1 MADVLL
7 LSSVFSEV
15 KIAEPMGACIL
26 AAACRARGIDV
37 EVIEPSVEGWDVR
50 RSVEE
55 VARRRPRVVGLS
67 MLRDK
72 HVDAV
77 RKFVALLRARLPDAF
92 IVVGGHGPSI
102 AVSAIAP
109 EQVEAARPFLA
120 APARVTPEGR
130 SILDRAV
137 PIPEPLVVSGPFVDS
152 DLTGRGRG
160 AGDIG
165 LRGPDGQ
172 PGERL
177 PWEDDSAMSRGFIPL
192 ADDEDE
198 YGMFGSV
205 DADSPYFDKSK
216 EYLQILSAVDAY
228 LLGEADTTFPALVRA
243 VLEGEEWRDT
253 PGAAYFDEAGRLVRN
268 GLPPKVP
275 DIDVL
280 PHMSRDIL
288 LAYQHRYGDVPASVL
303 ASRGCYYRCTFCSVV
318 QYERLQEGSI
328 HRQRSNDDLI
338 AEITHLHDRYG
349 VTRVNFEDDNFIV
362 KNKRGIE
369 KLHDFAERLQA
380 LPFRISFTFFCRA
393 DAVEEE
399 LFRHLRDAGL
409 DGLYFGMESVHDT
422 DLEFF
427 HKGTKARDN
436 FEALD
441 TLLRL
446 GFSPAVDAERRI
458 MLGYITWH
466 PLTSFAGLRASGEF
480 IRRYHAPPK
489 LLRRQLRL
497 YSATEVVAQVEELG
511 LLAPETSGGWVFADQ
526 RLNGLDRVV
535 DSFAAMANETRD
547 RLRTLEKAHTQQGH
561 EVPHLEE
568 IRAARI
574 AIDDL
579 LVQHFLDVVDLAE
592 TAPMGGR
599 SIEVRAHDQ
608 EARAAFE
615 RFVLDHQLP
624 AFIDEGYR
632 ACGFPT
638 VAKDLYRK

>member
-1 MADVLL
+1 MTDVLL

-26 AAACRARGIDV
+26 AAACRARRIEV

-102 AVSAIAP
+102 AVSAILP
-109 EQVEAARPFLA
+109 EQVEAARPYLA
-120 APARVTPEGR
+120 EAMRVPPEGR

-137 PIPEPLVVSGPFVDS
+137 PIPQPLAAPFVVSGPFVDS

-160 AGDIG
+160 AGDLG
-165 LRGPDGQ
+165 REGAT
-172 PGERL
+172 E
-177 PWEDDSAMSRGFIPL
+177 PWEDDSAMSRAFLPL

-228 LLGEADTTFPALVRA
+228 LLGEADTTFPPLVRA
-243 VLEGEEWRDT
+243 VLDGTEWRDT
-253 PGAAYFDEAGRLVRN
+253 PRAAYFDEAGRLVRN
-268 GLPPKVP
+268 AMPPKVP

-288 LAYQHRYGDVPASVL
+288 REYQSRYGDVPASVL

-338 AEITHLHDRYG
+338 AELTHLHDRYG

-369 KLHDFAERLQA
+369 KLHDLADRLQA
-380 LPFRISFTFFCRA
+380 LPFRLSFTFFCRA
-393 DAVEEE
+393 DAVEED

-427 HKGTKARDN
+427 HKGTKATDN

-441 TLLRL
+441 TLMRL

-466 PLTSFAGLRASGEF
+466 PLTSFAGLRATGAF
-480 IRRYHAPPK
+480 IRQYQAPPK

-497 YSATEVVAQVEELG
+497 YSATEVVGQVEALG
-511 LLAPETSGGWVFADQ
+511 LLAPETSGGWVFAD
-526 RLNGLDRVV
+526 RRIEGLDRVV
-535 DSFAAMANETRD
+535 DAFAATANETRD
-547 RLRTLEKAHTQQGH
+547 RLRTLEKAHAQQGH
-561 EVPHLEE
+561 EVPYLED
-568 IRAARI
+568 IRDARI
-574 AIDDL
+574 AIDDR

-592 TAPMGGR
+592 GAPMGGR
-599 SIEVRAHDQ
+599 SLEVRAYDE

-615 RFVLDHQLP
+615 RFVADRGLP
-624 AFIDEGYR
+624 DLIEQGYR